1 MPSSPRWLT
10 QSVEQNG
17 VAPVRTTTRPG
28 VGSSSSISST
38 TKGCLSSARTAARIA
53 QSPTWIPARI
63 PPSTQNSEPVLY
75 VASQTMCSIVVA
87 TSSDRPKRGIG

>member
-1 MPSSPRWLT
+1 M

-38 TKGCLSSARTAARIA
+38 TKGSLSSARTAARIA
-53 QSPTWIPARI
+53 QSPTLMPARI
-63 PPSTQNSEPVLY
+63 PPSTQNSEPVL
-75 VASQTMCSIVVA
+75 
-87 TSSDRPKRGIG
+87 